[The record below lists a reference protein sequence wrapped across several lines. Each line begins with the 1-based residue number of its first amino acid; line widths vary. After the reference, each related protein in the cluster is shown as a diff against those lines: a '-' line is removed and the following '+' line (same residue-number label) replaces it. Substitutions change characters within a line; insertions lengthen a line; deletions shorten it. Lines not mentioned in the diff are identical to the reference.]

1 MTNYEPNRPSTS
13 EPEPVHVD
21 PGDCPNTS
29 PALTRRSFL
38 MGGGATVAALML
50 PYLGIFDG
58 KRAYALDPTA
68 ESDADNPTTQFIV
81 LSANEIGLSVYDVDT
96 QGKKRPGAGGERGH
110 HLRKRLVQ
118 TA

>member
-68 ESDADNPTTQFIV
+68 ESDADNPTTQFI
-81 LSANEIGLSVYDVDT
+81 LLCDN
-96 QGKKRPGAGGERGH
+96 
-110 HLRKRLVQ
+110 
-118 TA
+118 